1 MNPRLM
7 HPRLAR
13 LLTRLY
19 PRPWRDRYGDEFE
32 ALLEMGPSDLRT
44 WLNVAWSA
52 FWEHIVPTRGG
63 NMDPNPNSF
72 RTILK
77 HPSAFLPLA
86 MSLAAI
92 GVLCGAA
99 LYGVRHGAHGII
111 RQPDEGT
118 AAHLW
123 QLLMAGQLPVL
134 LFFAIKWLPR
144 APKQTLYVIA
154 LQAGAALASMA
165 PVFFLGL

>member
-1 MNPRLM
+1 MNPT
-7 HPRLAR
+7 LAR

-19 PRPWRDRYGDEFE
+19 PRPWRERYGDEFE
-32 ALLEMGPSDLRT
+32 ALLEMGPSDVRT
-44 WLNVAWSA
+44 LANSVRSA
-52 FWEHIVPTRGG
+52 LWEHIVPTRGG
-63 NMDPNPNSF
+63 NMNPNPNSF
-72 RTILK
+72 RAILK

-92 GVLCGAA
+92 GVLGCAA
-99 LYGVRHGAHGII
+99 VYGVLHGAHGII

>member
-1 MNPRLM
+1 MNPA
-7 HPRLAR
+7 LAR
-13 LLTRLY
+13 LLTHLY
-19 PRPWRDRYGDEFE
+19 PRHWRDRYGSEFE
-32 ALLEMGPSDLRT
+32 ALLEMGPSGLRT
-44 WLNVAWSA
+44 WLNVIWSA
-52 FWEHIVPTRGG
+52 LWEHIVPTRGG

-72 RTILK
+72 RAILK

-99 LYGVRHGAHGII
+99 VYGVLHGAHGII

>member
-1 MNPRLM
+1 MNPT
-7 HPRLAR
+7 LAR

-19 PRPWRDRYGDEFE
+19 PRHWRDRYGDEFE
-32 ALLEMGPSDLRT
+32 ALLEMVPSDFRT
-44 WLNVAWSA
+44 LANSIWSA
-52 FWEHIVPTRGG
+52 LWEHIVPTQGG

-99 LYGVRHGAHGII
+99 VYGVLHGAQGII

>member
-1 MNPRLM
+1 MNPA
-7 HPRLAR
+7 LAR

-19 PRPWRDRYGDEFE
+19 PRPWRDRYGAEFE
-32 ALLEMGPSDLRT
+32 AFLQMGQGGPRT
-44 WLNVAWSA
+44 SVDVIWSA
-52 FWEHIVPTRGG
+52 VWEHIVPTHGG

-77 HPSAFLPLA
+77 QPSAFLPLA

-99 LYGVRHGAHGII
+99 IYGILHGAHGII

-144 APKQTLYVIA
+144 APKQTLYVLA

-165 PVFFLGL
+165 PVFLLGL